1 MVVGHTER
9 YVTEAVLILVT
20 WLKLRVLLM
29 SAFGS
34 YCCPGSNLA
43 QRCSEWYIDA

>member
-1 MVVGHTER
+1 MVVGHTEA
-9 YVTEAVLILVT
+9 YGAGAVLNPLT

-29 SAFGS
+29 SAFES
-34 YCCPGSNLA
+34 YCCPESNLA